1 MSTSDRPALVLPALV
16 AAQFAGTSLWFAG
29 NAILPD
35 IQAAWSLP
43 AGALGWVTSS
53 VQLGFIVGTLL
64 SAIFTLADR
73 VSAPRLFFAASVM
86 GALVNLGPL
95 VFEGLW
101 HLLGFRFLTGVALA
115 GIYPVGMKLAASWYH
130 KGLGSALGWLVGAL
144 VLGTAAPHLVR
155 ALGAGSLSWQVV
167 LAVISALAASGG
179 LLVLLVV
186 GEGPMATKNS
196 AGFNPSALGALFRV
210 PRFRAAALGY
220 FGHMWELYAFWAFV
234 PAILASYAAREEV
247 ALSTSWASFAII
259 AAGAIGCVV
268 GGRRALRVGS
278 ARVAMIQVV
287 ASGALALTAPLWF
300 AAAQICFVGLRGLLF
315 HAGARLCGGRGG
327 LGVSVW
333 ACGYVHATQLLG
345 FLLTLAGLVPGVGG
359 LLVLLGWLAI
369 EARIALTLTTV
380 ARAQHGLSAGR
391 ATFAGWASFLGLGA
405 LGLVSCVLLSA
416 LVVAAF
422 QAAGW
427 P

>member
-287 ASGALALTAPLWF
+287 ASGALALTAPLWSTLPPPLF
-300 AAAQICFVGLRGLLF
+300 LALLF
-315 HAGARLCGGRGG
+315 AWGVVVVGDSPQFSTLNALTAPRELVGSGLTIVTSIGFGVTIHFEMDDPIFSIELVSQLARVFDILWVLPVMAIGPA
-327 LGVSVW
+327 LSV
-333 ACGYVHATQLLG
+333 
-345 FLLTLAGLVPGVGG
+345 
-359 LLVLLGWLAI
+359 LAI
-369 EARIALTLTTV
+369 RSLV
-380 ARAQHGLSAGR
+380 ADDPSRSA
-391 ATFAGWASFLGLGA
+391 S
-405 LGLVSCVLLSA
+405 
-416 LVVAAF
+416 
-422 QAAGW
+422 
-427 P
+427 

>member
-95 VFEGLW
+95 VLEGLW
-101 HLLGFRFLTGVALA
+101 PLLGFRFLTGVALA

-287 ASGALALTAPLWF
+287 ASGALALTAPLWSTLPTPF
-300 AAAQICFVGLRGLLF
+300 FLALLF
-315 HAGARLCGGRGG
+315 AWGVVVVGDSPQFSTLNALTAPRELVGSGLTIVTSIGFGVTIFSIELVSQLARAFDILWVLPVMAIGPA
-327 LGVSVW
+327 LSV
-333 ACGYVHATQLLG
+333 
-345 FLLTLAGLVPGVGG
+345 
-359 LLVLLGWLAI
+359 LAI
-369 EARIALTLTTV
+369 RSLV
-380 ARAQHGLSAGR
+380 ADDPSL
-391 ATFAGWASFLGLGA
+391 ATA
-405 LGLVSCVLLSA
+405 
-416 LVVAAF
+416 
-422 QAAGW
+422 
-427 P
+427 

>member
-287 ASGALALTAPLWF
+287 ASGALALTAPLWSTLPTPLF
-300 AAAQICFVGLRGLLF
+300 LALLF
-315 HAGARLCGGRGG
+315 AWGVVVVGDSPQFSTLNALTAPRELVGSGLTIVTSIGFGVTIFSIELVSQLARVFDILWVLPVMAIGPA
-327 LGVSVW
+327 LSV
-333 ACGYVHATQLLG
+333 
-345 FLLTLAGLVPGVGG
+345 
-359 LLVLLGWLAI
+359 LAI
-369 EARIALTLTTV
+369 RSLV
-380 ARAQHGLSAGR
+380 ADDPSRSA
-391 ATFAGWASFLGLGA
+391 S
-405 LGLVSCVLLSA
+405 
-416 LVVAAF
+416 
-422 QAAGW
+422 
-427 P
+427 

>member
-1 MSTSDRPALVLPALV
+1 MRSIVSTSDRPALVLPALV

-287 ASGALALTAPLWF
+287 ASGALALTAPLWSTLPTPLF
-300 AAAQICFVGLRGLLF
+300 LALLF
-315 HAGARLCGGRGG
+315 AWGVVVVGDSPQFSTLNALTAPRELVGSGLTIVTSIGFGVTIFSIELVSQLARVFDILWVLPVMAIGPA
-327 LGVSVW
+327 LSV
-333 ACGYVHATQLLG
+333 
-345 FLLTLAGLVPGVGG
+345 
-359 LLVLLGWLAI
+359 LAI
-369 EARIALTLTTV
+369 RSLV
-380 ARAQHGLSAGR
+380 ADDPSRSA
-391 ATFAGWASFLGLGA
+391 S
-405 LGLVSCVLLSA
+405 
-416 LVVAAF
+416 
-422 QAAGW
+422 
-427 P
+427 

>member
-1 MSTSDRPALVLPALV
+1 MSAICAVHPGAEATATCARC
-16 AAQFAGTSLWFAG
+16 G
-29 NAILPD
+29 NNVCPSCLEPESELPD
-35 IQAAWSLP
+35 LCDACREKVGVPLP
-43 AGALGWVTSS
+43 WERDDGAWVTRWWRT
-53 VQLGFIVGTLL
+53 VRDVIVRPTDTFERAVGG
-64 SAIFTLADR
+64 AWKRALA
-73 VSAPRLFFAASVM
+73 FAA
-86 GALVNLGPL
+86 
-95 VFEGLW
+95 
-101 HLLGFRFLTGVALA
+101 
-115 GIYPVGMKLAASWYH
+115 
-130 KGLGSALGWLVGAL
+130 LVGAAQGL
-144 VLGTAAPHLVR
+144 LPLAVSVHRLATFYR
-155 ALGAGSLSWQVV
+155 TGSL
-167 LAVISALAASGG
+167 AEASLRYGETGG
-179 LLVLLVV
+179 WV
-186 GEGPMATKNS
+186 
-196 AGFNPSALGALFRV
+196 
-210 PRFRAAALGY
+210 
-220 FGHMWELYAFWAFV
+220 
-234 PAILASYAAREEV
+234 
-247 ALSTSWASFAII
+247 
-259 AAGAIGCVV
+259 
-268 GGRRALRVGS
+268 
-278 ARVAMIQVV
+278 
-287 ASGALALTAPLWF
+287 ALTAPLWF

-315 HAGARLCGGRGG
+315 HAGARLGGGRGG